1 MMLRRIIEIDQEK
14 CNGCGACAA
23 ACHEGAIG
31 MVDGKARL
39 LRDDYCDGL
48 GDCLP
53 ACPTGAI
60 TFVER
65 EAAPYDEAAVQA
77 KKAGGDTLPCG
88 CPGSMTQTLRPA
100 HSEAAAH
107 HPASGPEP
115 HGGGCPGSMAK
126 ALEHG
131 HGRLVPPMEEGPA
144 LSHLSQWP
152 VQIKL
157 VPVEAPFFQG
167 AKLLIAADC
176 TAYARADFHR
186 RFMDRRITLIG
197 CPKLDEGDYAEKLTE
212 IIRRNDIRE
221 VTVVRMDV
229 PCCGGIQRAVETA
242 LRNSGKFIPW
252 QVVTLGRDGN
262 ILD

>member
-1 MMLRRIIEIDQEK
+1 MVRRIIEINQEK

-31 MVDGKARL
+31 MVDGKATL

-53 ACPTGAI
+53 TCPTGAI

-65 EAAPYDEAAVQA
+65 EAAAYDEAAVKANMLA
-77 KKAGGDTLPCG
+77 KKAAALKDSAPVTRSG
-88 CPGSMTQTLRPA
+88 CS
-100 HSEAAAH
+100 
-107 HPASGPEP
+107 
-115 HGGGCPGSMAK
+115 GGCPGSQSR
-126 ALEHG
+126 ALQAACEESAPTVTVG
-131 HGRLVPPMEEGPA
+131 PVSRLM
-144 LSHLSQWP
+144 QWP
-152 VQIKL
+152 VQLKL
-157 VPVEAPFFQG
+157 LPIEAPFYQG
-167 AKLLIAADC
+167 AKLLVAADC
-176 TAYARADFHR
+176 TAFSRADFHE
-186 RFMDRRITLIG
+186 RFMKGRITVIG

-221 VTVVRMDV
+221 VTVVRMEV

-252 QVVTLGRDGN
+252 QVVTIGRSGN

>member
-1 MMLRRIIEIDQEK
+1 MVRRIIEIDQEK

-53 ACPTGAI
+53 TCPTGAI

-77 KKAGGDTLPCG
+77 KKAAEDTLPCG
-88 CPGSMTQTLRPA
+88 CPGSMTATLRPA
-100 HSEAAAH
+100 EESFRSTAQH
-107 HPASGPEP
+107 
-115 HGGGCPGSMAK
+115 GCPGSRAHDPDHDGPRRPE
-126 ALEHG
+126 AA
-131 HGRLVPPMEEGPA
+131 EGPA
-144 LSHLSQWP
+144 SHLRQWP

-157 VPVEAPFFQG
+157 LPVEAPFYQG

-176 TAYARADFHR
+176 TAYARADFHQ
-186 RFMDRRITLIG
+186 RFMRGRITLIG

-229 PCCGGIQRAVETA
+229 PCCGGIQRAAETA
-242 LRNSGKFIPW
+242 LRQSGKFIPW

>member
-1 MMLRRIIEIDQEK
+1 MVRRIIEIDREK

-31 MVDGKARL
+31 MEDGKAVL

-53 ACPTGAI
+53 TCPTGAI

-65 EAAPYDEAAVQA
+65 EAAAYDEAAVLA
-77 KKAGGDTLPCG
+77 KKA
-88 CPGSMTQTLRPA
+88 
-100 HSEAAAH
+100 AALKNSA
-107 HPASGPEP
+107 PVTRT
-115 HGGGCPGSMAK
+115 GCPGSMAQ
-126 ALEHG
+126 AMRHDSAPAVSASNG
-131 HGRLVPPMEEGPA
+131 VPVSCLG
-144 LSHLSQWP
+144 QWP
-152 VQIKL
+152 IQIKL
-157 VPVEAPFFQG
+157 LPLEAPFYQG
-167 AKLLIAADC
+167 AKLLVAADC
-176 TAYARADFHR
+176 TAFSRADFHQ
-186 RFMDRRITLIG
+186 RFMRGHITMIG

-221 VTVVRMDV
+221 VTVVRMEV
-229 PCCGGIQRAVETA
+229 PCCGGLQRAVETA

-262 ILD
+262 IIE